1 MRRMLMRPLRLV
13 LLLLLLLLALLV
25 LEGMCD
31 VGHRRGHHLVEPEAL
46 LALGVPNEAV
56 ADHGLLRWELLES
69 VWTGT
74 GCGCCRKIRM
84 GDVSTQWRMLL
95 LLLLLLGRC
104 HSVGHRAGLCGQ

>member
-31 VGHRRGHHLVEPEAL
+31 VGHRRGHHLVKPEAL
-46 LALGVPNEAV
+46 LALGVSNEAV
-56 ADHGLLRWELLES
+56 ADHGLLRWELLEP
-69 VWTGT
+69 VGT
-74 GCGCCRKIRM
+74 GSRCHKIRM
-84 GDVSTQWRMLL
+84 RDVSTQWRM